1 MFAGQCV
8 EPGTAQRA
16 RFRFRLCSI
25 PATDGVR
32 GKLPRGTGRAARHC
46 IGQTTVP
53 PRRDGLQHGAMCRA
67 SGRRAQHLEHR
78 CYDQCPQGKADLGN
92 GTCGNCPSGQEIV
105 NGVCLARCPTGTIR
119 EGDQC
124 VPGCP
129 EGQTMFA
136 GGCVV
141 ADSCPEGELL
151 KRRENS
157 GYTCVSPDDCRDD
170 DLLVQDDICVTRG
183 ACSNQGR
190 VTYNGQCVE
199 QCPEGA
205 ESRWHLLLRPVP
217 GRGGGQAGRGR
228 H

>member
-1 MFAGQCV
+1 MLR
-8 EPGTAQRA
+8 P
-16 RFRFRLCSI
+16 
-25 PATDGVR
+25 
-32 GKLPRGTGRAARHC
+32 
-46 IGQTTVP
+46 
-53 PRRDGLQHGAMCRA
+53 
-67 SGRRAQHLEHR
+67 
-78 CYDQCPQGKADLGN
+78 CPEGKADLGN

-105 NGVCLARCPTGTIR
+105 NGVCLARCPDGTIR

-205 ESRWHLLLRPVP
+205 ESAGIFCYDPCPDGEVARPDE
-217 GRGGGQAGRGR
+217 GGTNQCVSREECLEDDFAVIDGGACAGWTFCRDTGASSSTASAWTSVLQVR
-228 H
+228 NS